1 MFKNYFKTAWR
12 NLIKDKQF
20 SFLNLIGLST
30 GLACVLLIYLW
41 VNDEMSIDKFNKN
54 DSRLYQVLKKNTDG
68 AGAIRVGETTQGLL
82 AQSIAKQ
89 LPEVEFATCAKKQR
103 EPGILSFG
111 DKLIKAKLEFAGK
124 DFFNVFSYELT
135 RGNKKNA
142 LADISNILLS
152 DKTALKLFNTTDVIG
167 KTVSWSSNDDD
178 VDFNNVYKITGVFK
192 APPSNAS
199 DQFDVLFSFDLY
211 AKKNAGG
218 MGDVTFWGSNM
229 VSTYVVLKPGTDVD
243 DI

>member
-124 DFFNVFSYELT
+124 DFFNVFSYELI
-135 RGNKKNA
+135 RGDKKNA

-167 KTVSWSSNDDD
+167 KTVSWGLTTMMSISTM
-178 VDFNNVYKITGVFK
+178 YIKLPVFLRPRLPMP
-192 APPSNAS
+192 AINLMYCFP
-199 DQFDVLFSFDLY
+199 FDLY
-211 AKKNAGG
+211 AQKKCRWNG
-218 MGDVTFWGSNM
+218 
-229 VSTYVVLKPGTDVD
+229 
-243 DI
+243 